1 MTRGMDAGSQW
12 RTGRVVLLYAIGF
25 LIVAL
30 IAGVLGFVTISGAAT
45 WIAQLIFAVFVVLF
59 VVSLVIG
66 RRPPG

>member
-1 MTRGMDAGSQW
+1 VAPKHLVATETRI
-12 RTGRVVLLYAIGF
+12 VVLLYAIVF

-30 IAGVLGFVTISGAAT
+30 IAGVLGFMTISGAAT
-45 WIAQLIFAVFVVLF
+45 WIAQLLFAVFVVLF